1 MAFPQ
6 TKTYTLEEF
15 EDFIRK
21 PENRDRYFELIH
33 GAIVEKA
40 IPTDEHAFIVG
51 LLIIVLGNHALAH
64 QLGLPGPERRFAFPN
79 DTQNARQP
87 DISQILDPNVPF
99 VTQGPMEVI
108 PDVIAEVMSPDDS
121 IDDLREKAKFYIAS
135 GVRLVWLV
143 FPRQKIV
150 EVYRPEQHTEML
162 TASDTLDGYD
172 VLPGFSLPIANLFA
186 TMRSGQ

>member
-21 PENRDRYFELIH
+21 PENRDQYFELIH

-40 IPTDEHAFIVG
+40 MPTDEHSLIVNWLLFSLTGYSVIHG
-51 LLIIVLGNHALAH
+51 LRP
-64 QLGLPGPERRFAFPN
+64 PGPERRFKFPN
-79 DTQNARQP
+79 DIQNARQP
-87 DISQILDPNVPF
+87 DVSQILDPNVPL
-99 VTQGPMEVI
+99 VIQGPMEII
-108 PDVIAEVMSPDDS
+108 PDLIAEVMSPDDS
-121 IDDLREKAKFYIAS
+121 IDEMREKAKFYIAS

-150 EVYRPEQHTEML
+150 EVYRPEQPSEML
-162 TASDTLDGYD
+162 TAADMLEGYD
-172 VLPGFSLPIANLFA
+172 VLPGFSLPIADLFA
-186 TMRSGQ
+186 TTRSGQ